1 MRQREDWEEKIK
13 NVLALECDG
22 VTASRELKDR
32 IDERILES
40 QKEAGH
46 MKKLSMKKFAIGVAV
61 GCLLVSGGAFAAGR
75 VVSLTSHT
83 YKLDACRNYGDM
95 DKIQAKLGYAADT
108 VEKFSNGYCFE
119 KMSVDDVNGNDA
131 DGNVIYTYKDL
142 NISYEKSGEPTVW
155 LDVAK
160 PVESSVRRGNP
171 EATRQAGGVTLYY
184 DTTTYKFVP
193 SNYELTDEDRANQE
207 KDNFTISYGSDE
219 VEIQTASDVI
229 WEKDGVKYH
238 LMGFDLN
245 LGADEMF
252 DMAEEIM
259 GTK

>member
-22 VTASRELKDR
+22 VTASRDLKDR

-46 MKKLSMKKFAIGVAV
+46 MKKLSMKKLVIGVAI

-83 YKLDACRNYGDM
+83 YKLDVCKNYGDM
-95 DKIQAKLGYAADT
+95 EKMEAELGYAVDS

-131 DGNVIYTYKDL
+131 DGNTIYTYKDL
-142 NISYEKSGEPTVW
+142 NIIYEKSGEPTVW

-160 PVESSVRRGNP
+160 PVEMPVRKGAP
-171 EATRQAGGVTLYY
+171 EATRQVGEITLYY
-184 DTTTYKFVP
+184 DATTYKFVP
-193 SNYELTDEDRANQE
+193 SNYKLTDEDQANLE
-207 KDNFTISYGSDE
+207 KDNFTISYGTAE
-219 VEIQTASDVI
+219 VEIQTASDVT

-245 LGADEMF
+245 IGADDMF

-259 GTK
+259 GTR